1 MHFRISTLLLS
12 AALLLGVSTTA
23 SAQSKAKKVDTV
35 RSAPISL
42 TEAIERVEDEM
53 KGSVFSAELSRQ
65 SKRDV
70 YEMYVAVNNNVYEIY
85 TDVTDGKL
93 IKQTLKKKKP
103 VRMTKP
109 LTEVIEIAT
118 NKQAGTPFE
127 AECKTKK
134 KKPVCEVEVVANNDD
149 IYEIT
154 VDGSTG
160 DIISL
165 ELD

>member
-1 MHFRISTLLLS
+1 MHLRISTLLLF
-12 AALLLGVSTTA
+12 AALMLGVSTTA
-23 SAQSKAKKVDTV
+23 SAASKAKKIDTA
-35 RSAPISL
+35 RSAPLSL
-42 TEAIERVEDEM
+42 VEAIERVEDQM
-53 KGSVFSAELSRQ
+53 NGTVFEAELDRK

-70 YEMYVAVNNNVYEIY
+70 YEMYVAVNNSVYEIY
-85 TDVTDGKL
+85 IDVTDGKL
-93 IKQTLKKKKP
+93 IKQTLKNKKP

-109 LTEVIEIAT
+109 LVEVIDIAT
-118 NKQAGTPFE
+118 KKQAGTPFE

-134 KKPVCEVEVVANNDD
+134 KKPVCEVEIVAANDD

-154 VDGSTG
+154 IDGATG